1 MTHGFLINGS
11 EDISRTLFRRRLL
24 ILFFSGEAEQKPVFE
39 SLTTKFLSHG
49 YQAIIERQR
58 FINMCYARALVFIE
72 ALATVWTV
80 CRYLGGRFG
89 SGLRVGFCGS
99 ITGFGSLNKSRR
111 QNACR

>member
-58 FINMCYARALVFIE
+58 FINNV
-72 ALATVWTV
+72 
-80 CRYLGGRFG
+80 
-89 SGLRVGFCGS
+89 LRKSV
-99 ITGFGSLNKSRR
+99 SLY
-111 QNACR
+111 